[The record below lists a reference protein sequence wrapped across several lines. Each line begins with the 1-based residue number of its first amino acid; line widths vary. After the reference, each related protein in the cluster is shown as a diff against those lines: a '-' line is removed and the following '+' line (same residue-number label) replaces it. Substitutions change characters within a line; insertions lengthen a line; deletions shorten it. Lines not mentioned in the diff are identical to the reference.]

1 MIKTP
6 KKRELVLPVP
16 PQRVDVV
23 IGIDPDAEK
32 NGVAMLQ
39 RADRE
44 IEAMALNFPDTL
56 EYLRYAHAQSKTAG
70 RTMRV
75 VIEAGWLNKT
85 HWHVGYRDSAQE
97 AAAKGN
103 SVGRNHETGR
113 KIAEM
118 CEYWQI
124 PYELIKPLPLKAGG
138 VNLWK
143 GKDGKITAGELAA
156 ITGLGGRTNQEARD
170 AALIA
175 WTWAGLPVSTRV
187 KKINQKI
194 DF

>member
-1 MIKTP
+1 
-6 KKRELVLPVP
+6 
-16 PQRVDVV
+16 
-23 IGIDPDAEK
+23 
-32 NGVAMLQ
+32 
-39 RADRE
+39 
-44 IEAMALNFPDTL
+44 
-56 EYLRYAHAQSKTAG
+56 
-70 RTMRV
+70 
-75 VIEAGWLNKT
+75 
-85 HWHVGYRDSAQE
+85 
-97 AAAKGN
+97 
-103 SVGRNHETGR
+103 
-113 KIAEM
+113 M

-143 GKDGKITAGELAA
+143 GKDGKITAGGLAQQP
-156 ITGLGGRTNQEARD
+156 GGRTNQEARD

>member
-39 RADRE
+39 RAGRE

-85 HWHVGYRDSAQE
+85 HWHVGYRDSAQA

-103 SVGRNHETGR
+103 AVGRNHETGR

-118 CEYWQI
+118 C
-124 PYELIKPLPLKAGG
+124 
-138 VNLWK
+138 
-143 GKDGKITAGELAA
+143 
-156 ITGLGGRTNQEARD
+156 
-170 AALIA
+170 
-175 WTWAGLPVSTRV
+175 
-187 KKINQKI
+187 
-194 DF
+194 